1 MAPGERDRDR
11 SSSSDATLGAQ
22 ARAQS
27 GERYASM
34 FTHHPHATYSVDP
47 DGFFTDANERTLEMT
62 GFSLDELRQAHFAQV
77 IHPEDLQAIQDGFDR
92 AMAGEPQV
100 VEARVVSTD
109 GELTDIRCTAI
120 PVIVGGEVVG
130 VHGVSEDVTDAKRVL
145 RELEEANAAKT
156 LFLAT
161 VSHEVR
167 TPLAAIVGAAELLMG
182 SDLDP
187 ESEHFA
193 RIVHRSGER
202 LMRLVHD
209 ILEFSG
215 LEAHQTVLR
224 RGPVDVRAVV
234 DDVASWAVPFAESR
248 DLALTFTVD
257 GDVPEAG
264 TGDTRRINQV
274 LTNLVQNAVTFTERG
289 SVAVGV
295 TSRPCDEDD
304 PAAGTW
310 VEFRVRDT
318 GIGIAACHVRDL
330 YEPFVQ
336 ADPLAT
342 GDRQGVGL
350 GLAICRKLVDLMGG
364 RLTVESTLGEGS
376 TFTFGVPLAP
386 VEDPVAVSR

>member
-1 MAPGERDRDR
+1 MALGEHDRDR
-11 SSSSDATLGAQ
+11 SSSTNATLGAQ
-22 ARAQS
+22 ALAQS

-34 FTHHPHATYSVDP
+34 FTHHPHATYSVDQ
-47 DGFFTDANERTLEMT
+47 DGYFTDANERTLEMT
-62 GFSLDELRQAHFAQV
+62 GLTLEELRKAHFAQV
-77 IHPEDLQAIQDGFDR
+77 IHAEDLSDIQEGFEG

-100 VEARVVSTD
+100 VDARVVST
-109 GELTDIRCTAI
+109 GGGLTDIRCTAI

-130 VHGVSEDVTDAKRVL
+130 VHGVSEDVTEAKRVL
-145 RELEEANAAKT
+145 RELEEANAAKS

-187 ESEHFA
+187 EPEHFA

-224 RGPVDVRAVV
+224 RGPVDVRDVV

-248 DLALTFTVD
+248 ELDLTFTVD
-257 GDVPEAG
+257 NDVPDAA
-264 TGDTRRINQV
+264 TGDSRRVNQV
-274 LTNLVQNAVTFTERG
+274 VTNLVQNAITFTERG
-289 SVAVGV
+289 SIDVRV
-295 TSRPCDEDD
+295 TSRPCDD

-318 GIGIAACHVRDL
+318 GIGITECHLRDL

-350 GLAICRKLVDLMGG
+350 GLAICRELVELMGG
-364 RLTVESTLGEGS
+364 RLAVESVLGEGS

-386 VEDPVAVSR
+386 AGDPVDVSR

>member
-1 MAPGERDRDR
+1 MALGEHDRDR
-11 SSSSDATLGAQ
+11 SSSTDATLGAQ
-22 ARAQS
+22 ALSQG

-34 FTHHPHATYSVDP
+34 FTHHPHATYSVDEH
-47 DGFFTDANERTLEMT
+47 GYFTDANQHALAMTGLTLEEM
-62 GFSLDELRQAHFAQV
+62 RKAHFAQV
-77 IHPEDLQAIQDGFDR
+77 IHPEDLHVIEAGFR
-92 AMAGEPQV
+92 GAMAGEPQV
-100 VEARVVSTD
+100 MDARVVSTG
-109 GELTDIRCTAI
+109 GEHTHIRCTAI

-130 VHGVSEDVTDAKRVL
+130 VHGVSEDVTEAKRVL
-145 RELEEANAAKT
+145 RELEEANAAKS

-187 ESEHFA
+187 EPEHFA

-215 LEAHQTVLR
+215 LESHQTVLR
-224 RGPVDVRAVV
+224 RGPVDVRDVV

-248 DLALTFTVD
+248 ELDLTFTVD
-257 GDVPEAG
+257 DDVPDAA
-264 TGDTRRINQV
+264 TGDSRRVNQV
-274 LTNLVQNAVTFTERG
+274 VTNLVQNAITFTERG
-289 SVAVGV
+289 SIDVSV
-295 TSRPCDEDD
+295 TSRPCDD

-318 GIGIAACHVRDL
+318 GIGITECHLRDL

-336 ADPLAT
+336 ADPLAS

-364 RLTVESTLGEGS
+364 RLGVESTLGGGS

-386 VEDPVAVSR
+386 AEDPVDVSR